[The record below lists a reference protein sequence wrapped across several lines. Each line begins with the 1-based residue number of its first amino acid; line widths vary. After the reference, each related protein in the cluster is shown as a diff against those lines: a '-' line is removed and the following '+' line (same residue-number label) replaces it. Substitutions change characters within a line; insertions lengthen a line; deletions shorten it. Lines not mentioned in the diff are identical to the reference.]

1 MITDRAKQIAL
12 LLQAIEDL
20 HAEKAEFLTEWKSR
34 MTLLENQ
41 LGARKT
47 EILTGQLSLVPD
59 PEPPKEAA

>member
-1 MITDRAKQIAL
+1 VSEDRAKRIAL

-34 MTLLENQ
+34 MTVLENQ
-41 LGARKT
+41 LGTLRT
-47 EILTGQLSLVPD
+47 EILTGQLTLVPD